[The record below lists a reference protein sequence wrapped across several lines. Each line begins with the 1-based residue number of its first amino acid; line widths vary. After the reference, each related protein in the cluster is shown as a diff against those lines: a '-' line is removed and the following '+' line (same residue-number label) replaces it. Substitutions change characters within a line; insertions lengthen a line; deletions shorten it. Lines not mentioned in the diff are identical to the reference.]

1 MRTNSPIRRAE
12 QGSAYLMVLVL
23 LVVLTML
30 GLALSVVTQTE
41 VFIGGAEK
49 QSTRQ
54 LYSAANGIQ
63 LASVYELVARDSAK
77 RSMKLGERSEN
88 LFGGLSTIGD
98 RVCTT
103 PYLQI
108 HTSVCNLCMLNQD
121 NEYFAVQNGVTSSAL
136 RHGNDDIGA
145 RRTVG
150 AVVAFEPWQR
160 SPVALQMTSEASIT
174 DLTDSGTIDIDA
186 STEVDPCE
194 GLFLK
199 I

>member
-1 MRTNSPIRRAE
+1 MRPNSSSRRRRTE
-12 QGSAYLMVLVL
+12 EGSAYLVVLVL
-23 LVVLTML
+23 LVVLTMI
-30 GLALSVVTQTE
+30 GLSLSVITQTE
-41 VFIGGAEK
+41 VLIGGAEK

-54 LYSAANGIQ
+54 LYSAASGVQ

-77 RSMKLGERSEN
+77 RSMKLGERTEN
-88 LFGGLSTIGD
+88 LLGAPVTIGD

-108 HTSVCNLCMLNQD
+108 HTAVCNLCLMNQD
-121 NEYFAVQNGVTSSAL
+121 NEYFAVQNAVSSSAL

-160 SPVALQMTSEASIT
+160 SPVALQLTSEQSLQ
-174 DLTDSGTIDIDA
+174 DPGVLDIDP